1 MSCRQGI
8 VGGYSARWS
17 LKSFAQVGH
26 THLCNIVAMLGL
38 SGWALA
44 KNFNHVLGAMF
55 LQEMLGNHNQVAM
68 RTMLVTHGVK
78 ANMGKGEIVS
88 CLAVSMSSPLT
99 LGRCRTGCKHCAAGK
114 RGQGFWA
121 DHLCL
126 SLLTVRPESAFLLG
140 GCFRGRSGAALP
152 RSKVALSRLPWAAA
166 PAHSRCHQ
174 INKRELVA
182 D

>member
-1 MSCRQGI
+1 MLASGLFVSAAPFGSSWPEPDPDRMSCRQGI

-88 CLAVSMSSPLT
+88 CLAAVNVFSSDHRPLPYRLRALRSWQTRSRFLGRSPL
-99 LGRCRTGCKHCAAGK
+99 RFSS
-114 RGQGFWA
+114 RGSA
-121 DHLCL
+121 RERL
-126 SLLTVRPESAFLLG
+126 SSWRL
-140 GCFRGRSGAALP
+140 
-152 RSKVALSRLPWAAA
+152 LPWAQR
-166 PAHSRCHQ
+166 SCSSSQ
-174 INKRELVA
+174 
-182 D
+182 

>member
-88 CLAVSMSSPLT
+88 CLAAVNVFSSAHRPLPYRLRALRSWQTRSRFLGRSPL
-99 LGRCRTGCKHCAAGK
+99 RFSSHDSARE
-114 RGQGFWA
+114 R
-121 DHLCL
+121 L
-126 SLLTVRPESAFLLG
+126 SSWRL
-140 GCFRGRSGAALP
+140 
-152 RSKVALSRLPWAAA
+152 LPWAQR
-166 PAHSRCHQ
+166 SCSSSQ
-174 INKRELVA
+174 
-182 D
+182 